1 MPQGTAVLVHLIQC
15 QFHYQI
21 ASFVAAA
28 HRLEAQ
34 LLHQLVHLG
43 GAHQLADSSAD
54 AADDLGRGDED
65 SRFPRQGT
73 AEIRLDLV
81 RFQIRCP
88 EILVAAVHLRHLT
101 AAQPVAETAFPER
114 VSLGIH
120 PPVVHGVRIRIING
134 GDLHGKPAAVA

>member
-15 QFHYQI
+15 QFHHQI
-21 ASFVAAA
+21 SPFVAAA

-43 GAHQLADSSAD
+43 GAHQLADSPAD
-54 AADDLGRGDED
+54 AAD
-65 SRFPRQGT
+65 
-73 AEIRLDLV
+73 DLV

-88 EILVAAVHLRHLT
+88 EILVAAVHLRHLA

-120 PPVVHGVRIRIING
+120 PPCSSRGAYTDHQWR
-134 GDLHGKPAAVA
+134 